1 MKMAFKFAF
10 ALAACLAST
19 PLLAQSSS
27 GQSST
32 AQGAAS
38 QNKPAPAAPQS
49 SASDSQ
55 SKGNPFP
62 GSTTSVPVLP
72 SGPTANIPPGTYGPE
87 DAGGDLPPSDQ
98 DPVRSPD
105 SAAPDAGQQQGFSS
119 SLTGISDL
127 LPPADTGQPGKGNDK
142 QIASLPHE
150 SPANDIS
157 VGNYYM
163 DNKNWRAALSRF
175 QSAMVLEP
183 NNPDV
188 YWGLAESER
197 HLGDYASARGDYLKV
212 LEYDPG
218 SRHAKEAEK
227 ALRNPEIANAKPSS
241 TGQAAN
247 ANPQ

>member
-1 MKMAFKFAF
+1 MPFKFAF
-10 ALAACLAST
+10 ALAACLAAA
-19 PLLAQSSS
+19 PLLAQTSS

-32 AQGAAS
+32 S
-38 QNKPAPAAPQS
+38 QSPTSQDKPAPAAPKP
-49 SASDSQ
+49 SAADSQ
-55 SKGNPFP
+55 AKGNPFP
-62 GSTTSVPVLP
+62 GSTTSVPILP
-72 SGPTANIPPGTYGPE
+72 SGSTANIPPGTYGPE

-105 SAAPDAGQQQGFSS
+105 NSAPDAGQQQGFSS

-127 LPPADTGQPGKGNDK
+127 LPPPDDTQQGKGNQ
-142 QIASLPHE
+142 QIAPLPHE

-157 VGNYYM
+157 VGNYYLS
-163 DNKNWRAALSRF
+163 NKNWRAALSRF

-197 HLGDYASARGDYLKV
+197 HLGDYASARNHYLKV